1 MKTIND
7 GRHTFKEVKKIP
19 TGYKVWNI
27 PSIGEGCV
35 PLYVSLGGFNVDTE
49 SLKYIQM
56 TKEEAAI
63 LHAAVHSGIRTLADA
78 KKAINSKRKGPITEQ
93 RKNRAIP
100 ALSIFEKYTK

>member
-1 MKTIND
+1 
-7 GRHTFKEVKKIP
+7 
-19 TGYKVWNI
+19 
-27 PSIGEGCV
+27 
-35 PLYVSLGGFNVDTE
+35 
-49 SLKYIQM
+49 M

-63 LHAAVHSGIRTLADA
+63 LHAAAHSGIRTLADA